1 MDMAAK
7 YPIIEMALT
16 RGIRLTTRGISV
28 PREIIHIL
36 GIYQRGIKK

>member
-7 YPIIEMALT
+7 YPIADMALT

-28 PREIIHIL
+28 QREIIHIL
-36 GIYQRGIKK
+36 GVFPCTIKK